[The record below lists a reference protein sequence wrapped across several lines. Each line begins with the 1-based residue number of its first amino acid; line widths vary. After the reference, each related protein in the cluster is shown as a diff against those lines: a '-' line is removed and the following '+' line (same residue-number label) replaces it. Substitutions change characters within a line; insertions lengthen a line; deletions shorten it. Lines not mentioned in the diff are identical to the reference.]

1 MDLREVL
8 ADRIERRHRN
18 IGRRDRREQLAALR
32 AGRPVTVSSD
42 QLASALWEQ
51 APRRFVADDVHRIK
65 GRGGQWIVRPD
76 SSFERLAD

>member
-1 MDLREVL
+1 
-8 ADRIERRHRN
+8 
-18 IGRRDRREQLAALR
+18 
-32 AGRPVTVSSD
+32 VSSD